1 MASQMHELPHLT
13 EAERDDLDRI
23 LDNEERTQSE
33 DIGNGIID
41 EYSPMVKQY
50 MGEGAI
56 DDLE

>member
-33 DIGNGIID
+33 DIGNGIMD

-50 MGEGAI
+50 LGESN
-56 DDLE
+56 DE

>member
-23 LDNEERTQSE
+23 LDNEERIQSE
-33 DIGNGIID
+33 DIESGIMD

-50 MGEGAI
+50 LGES
-56 DDLE
+56 E